1 MYIPGESEIF
11 RVIGGY
17 FLGVCM
23 TPTEAEMRSAHIHSQ
38 HIQFF
43 GWDIQPAEKS
53 EAAAE
58 SESPDIR
65 EYVRKIVPTYT
76 VKGNQN
82 HVHEQDSKDTVFTEG
97 LALQPD
103 HARRRA
109 EVHDGGV

>member
-23 TPTEAEMRSAHIHSQ
+23 TPTEAEMRSSHIHSQ

-43 GWDIQPAEKS
+43 GWDIQPAEKT

-58 SESPDIR
+58 SES
-65 EYVRKIVPTYT
+65 T
-76 VKGNQN
+76 VNEWKKYEHLKNIGSRLPAPLQCFFC
-82 HVHEQDSKDTVFTEG
+82 VEE
-97 LALQPD
+97 ALMLLSYRD
-103 HARRRA
+103 KTA
-109 EVHDGGV
+109 V